1 MIGLSELKLS
11 LLLCGAVIQIKDRS
25 CSYILKHPV
34 LAIVDGS
41 NIMNPN
47 NIPISKKSFRNSIT
61 FYVQVS
67 SRILRVKYFRATN
80 KLHVAGITTEDLSQ
94 LQYVV
99 SAVTECFV
107 DVCTIKKI
115 YPISG
120 RYSTSLV
127 IGDNKEGKECR
138 EGKDGKEG
146 KDVKEGKDGKEKK
159 YIDLKAITTKKE
171 LLYNFRIQYDSERHS
186 ALILRELNTKRAVY
200 IFNSGIIKCI
210 AKNKIEANQL
220 INSVKD
226 VILSVIY

>member
-11 LLLCGAVIQIKDRS
+11 LLLCGAVIQIKDCS
-25 CSYILKHPV
+25 GSYILKHPV
-34 LAIVDGS
+34 LAIVECS

-61 FYVQVS
+61 FYVQVI
-67 SRILRVKYFRATN
+67 SRILRVKYFRATS

-127 IGDNKEGKECR
+127 IGD
-138 EGKDGKEG
+138 
-146 KDVKEGKDGKEKK
+146 GKEKK
-159 YIDLKAITTKKE
+159 YIDLKAITAKKE
-171 LLYNFRIQYDSERHS
+171 VLYNFRIQYDSERHS
-186 ALILRELNTKRAVY
+186 ALILRELNSKRAVY

>member
-1 MIGLSELKLS
+1 MIGLAELKLS

-34 LAIVDGS
+34 LAIVEGS

-47 NIPISKKSFRNSIT
+47 NTPISKKSFRNSIT

-107 DVCTIKKI
+107 DVGTIKKI

-120 RYSTSLV
+120 RYSTSIFV
-127 IGDNKEGKECR
+127 EESN
-138 EGKDGKEG
+138 
-146 KDVKEGKDGKEKK
+146 EKK

-171 LLYNFRIQYDSERHS
+171 LLTNFRIQYDAERHS
-186 ALILRELNTKRAVY
+186 ALILRELNSKRAVY
-200 IFNSGIIKCI
+200 IFNSGVIKCI

>member
-11 LLLCGAVIQIKDRS
+11 LLLCGAVIQIKDCS
-25 CSYILKHPV
+25 GSYILKHPV
-34 LAIVDGS
+34 LAIVECS

-61 FYVQVS
+61 FYVQVI
-67 SRILRVKYFRATN
+67 SRILRVKYFRATS

-127 IGDNKEGKECR
+127 IGD
-138 EGKDGKEG
+138 
-146 KDVKEGKDGKEKK
+146 GKEKK
-159 YIDLKAITTKKE
+159 YIDLKAITAKKE
-171 LLYNFRIQYDSERHS
+171 VLYNFRIQYDSERHS
-186 ALILRELNTKRAVY
+186 ALILRELNSKRAVY

-226 VILSVIY
+226 VILSVIH

>member
-34 LAIVDGS
+34 LAIVEGS

-47 NIPISKKSFRNSIT
+47 NIQISKKSFRNSIT

-120 RYSTSLV
+120 RYSTSLFYF
-127 IGDNKEGKECR
+127 NEESN
-138 EGKDGKEG
+138 EESN
-146 KDVKEGKDGKEKK
+146 EKK

>member
-1 MIGLSELKLS
+1 MFGLSELKLS
-11 LLLCGAVIQIKDRS
+11 ILLCGAVILIDRS
-25 CSYILKHPV
+25 KAEDNKNSFILKHPV
-34 LAIVDGS
+34 LAITDGS

-61 FYVQVS
+61 FYVQVIN
-67 SRILRVKYFRATN
+67 RILRVKYFKATN
-80 KLHVAGITTEDLSQ
+80 KLHIAGITTEDLSQ

-99 SAVTECFV
+99 SAVTECFI

-120 RYSTSLV
+120 RYSTSIFV
-127 IGDNKEGKECR
+127 ADS
-138 EGKDGKEG
+138 
-146 KDVKEGKDGKEKK
+146 KEKK

-171 LLYNFRIQYDSERHS
+171 LLTNFRIQYDAERHS

-210 AKNKIEANQL
+210 AKNRVEANQL
-220 INSVKD
+220 ISSVKD

>member
-1 MIGLSELKLS
+1 MIGLAELKLS
-11 LLLCGAVIQIKDRS
+11 LLLCGAVIQIARNNTLNNLF
-25 CSYILKHPV
+25 ILKPPV
-34 LAIVDGS
+34 LAIVEGS

-127 IGDNKEGKECR
+127 IGESKEGKECR
-138 EGKDGKEG
+138 
-146 KDVKEGKDGKEKK
+146 EKK

>member
-1 MIGLSELKLS
+1 MIGLAELKLS
-11 LLLCGAVIQIKDRS
+11 LLLCGAVIQIARNNTLNNLF
-25 CSYILKHPV
+25 ILKPPV
-34 LAIVDGS
+34 LAIVEGS

-127 IGDNKEGKECR
+127 IGYCKEGKECR
-138 EGKDGKEG
+138 
-146 KDVKEGKDGKEKK
+146 EKK

-186 ALILRELNTKRAVY
+186 ALILRELNSKRAVY
-200 IFNSGIIKCI
+200 IFNSGIIKWI

>member
-1 MIGLSELKLS
+1 MIGLAELKLS
-11 LLLCGAVIQIKDRS
+11 LLLCGAVIQIARNNTLNNLF
-25 CSYILKHPV
+25 ILKPPV
-34 LAIVDGS
+34 LAIVEGS

-127 IGDNKEGKECR
+127 IGESKEGKECR
-138 EGKDGKEG
+138 
-146 KDVKEGKDGKEKK
+146 EKK

-186 ALILRELNTKRAVY
+186 ALILRELNSKRAVY

>member
-1 MIGLSELKLS
+1 MTGLAELKLS
-11 LLLCGAVIQIKDRS
+11 LLLCGAVIQIARDKDPALSLTTLIARDKDNKNS
-25 CSYILKHPV
+25 FILKPPV

-41 NIMNPN
+41 NIINPN
-47 NIPISKKSFRNSIT
+47 NIQISKKSFRNSIT
-61 FYVQVS
+61 FYVQVI

-99 SAVTECFV
+99 SAVTECFI

-120 RYSTSLV
+120 RYSTSLFV
-127 IGDNKEGKECR
+127 AES
-138 EGKDGKEG
+138 
-146 KDVKEGKDGKEKK
+146 KEKK
-159 YIDLKAITTKKE
+159 YIDLKAITNKKE
-171 LLYNFRIQYDSERHS
+171 LLYNFRIQYDAERHS
-186 ALILRELNTKRAVY
+186 ALILRELNSKRAVY

-220 INSVKD
+220 INNVKD